1 MRQLSKENLY
11 WLYYTVLLQ
20 KNDWSERAMNSSKYD
35 KYFST
40 DGFWSKLKKGAKK
53 AGSKV
58 IYSGLLLF
66 YAVESPKT
74 PLRAKVQ
81 IYGALGYL
89 ILPLDLMP
97 DLLPIVGYVDDL
109 SALGLALAA
118 VARSIDDD
126 VRRKAKSK
134 LRDFLGDDV
143 LNSKA
148 VIDID
153 GQLVADQEKDTVNDA
168 NK

>member
-1 MRQLSKENLY
+1 MKQRNNECFLPPKKE
-11 WLYYTVLLQ
+11 
-20 KNDWSERAMNSSKYD
+20 WSDREMDPSKYE

-89 ILPLDLMP
+89 ILPLDIVP

-109 SALGLALAA
+109 SALGLALAS
-118 VARSIDDD
+118 VAQNIDDN
-126 VRRKAKSK
+126 VKLKAKNK
-134 LRDFLGDDV
+134 LRNFLGDDV
-143 LNSKA
+143 ISSKE

-153 GQLVADQEKDTVNDA
+153 GKLVANKESDTERDEPGG
-168 NK
+168 K

>member
-1 MRQLSKENLY
+1 M
-11 WLYYTVLLQ
+11 
-20 KNDWSERAMNSSKYD
+20 DPSKYE

-89 ILPLDLMP
+89 ILPLDIVP
-97 DLLPIVGYVDDL
+97 DLLPVIGYVDDL
-109 SALGLALAA
+109 SVLGLALAA
-118 VARSIDDD
+118 VAKSIDDD
-126 VRRKAKSK
+126 VKRKAKSK
-134 LRDFLGDDV
+134 LRDFLGDEV
-143 LNSKA
+143 MSSKDI
-148 VIDID
+148 IDID
-153 GQLVADQEKDTVNDA
+153 GQLVADKDKDPA
-168 NK
+168 MSGMDLGK

>member
-1 MRQLSKENLY
+1 M
-11 WLYYTVLLQ
+11 
-20 KNDWSERAMNSSKYD
+20 DPSKYE

-40 DGFWSKLKKGAKK
+40 DGFWSKLKKGTKK

-58 IYSGLLLF
+58 VYTGLLLF

-89 ILPLDLMP
+89 ILPLDIVP

-109 SALGLALAA
+109 SALGLALAS
-118 VARSIDDD
+118 VAKNIDDD
-126 VRRKAKSK
+126 VKLKAKGK
-134 LRDFLGDDV
+134 LRDLLGDDV
-143 LNSKA
+143 MKSKDI
-148 VIDID
+148 IDID
-153 GQLVADQEKDTVNDA
+153 GQLVAEQKKDTESNEQGE
-168 NK
+168 K

>member
-1 MRQLSKENLY
+1 M
-11 WLYYTVLLQ
+11 
-20 KNDWSERAMNSSKYD
+20 DPSKYE

-81 IYGALGYL
+81 VYGALGYL
-89 ILPLDLMP
+89 ILPLDIVP
-97 DLLPIVGYVDDL
+97 DLLPIIGYVDDL
-109 SALGLALAA
+109 SVLGLALAA
-118 VARSIDDD
+118 VAKSIDDD
-126 VRRKAKSK
+126 VKRKAKSK
-134 LRDFLGDDV
+134 LRDFLGDEV
-143 LNSKA
+143 MSSKDI
-148 VIDID
+148 IDID
-153 GQLVADQEKDTVNDA
+153 GQLVTDKDKDKDKDA
-168 NK
+168 AMPGVDLGK

>member
-1 MRQLSKENLY
+1 
-11 WLYYTVLLQ
+11 
-20 KNDWSERAMNSSKYD
+20 MNASKYE
-35 KYFST
+35 KYFT
-40 DGFWSKLKKGAKK
+40 IDGFWSKLKKGAKK

-66 YAVESPKT
+66 YALDSPKT

-118 VARSIDDD
+118 VSKSIDDE

-134 LRDFLGDDV
+134 LRDFLGDDAV
-143 LNSKA
+143 SSKDI
-148 VIDID
+148 IDID
-153 GQLVADQEKDTVNDA
+153 GHVVQEQGKAKDDDVHVE
-168 NK
+168 K

>member
-1 MRQLSKENLY
+1 MGY
-11 WLYYTVLLQ
+11 IYI
-20 KNDWSERAMNSSKYD
+20 NDWSDRAMDSSKYQ

-40 DGFWSKLKKGAKK
+40 DGFWMKLKKGAKK

-89 ILPLDLMP
+89 ILPLDLLP

-109 SALGLALAA
+109 SALGLALAS

-126 VRRKAKSK
+126 VKRKAKNK

-143 LNSKA
+143 MNSKDI
-148 VIDID
+148 IDID
-153 GQLVADQEKDTVNDA
+153 GQLVEQKEKESESDEQGA
-168 NK
+168 K

>member
-1 MRQLSKENLY
+1 
-11 WLYYTVLLQ
+11 
-20 KNDWSERAMNSSKYD
+20 MNPSKYE
-35 KYFST
+35 KYFSI
-40 DGFWSKLKKGAKK
+40 DGFWSKLKKGAKQ

-66 YAVESPKT
+66 YALDSPKT

-109 SALGLALAA
+109 SALGFALAA
-118 VARSIDDD
+118 VSKSIDDE

-143 LNSKA
+143 VSSKDI
-148 VIDID
+148 IDID
-153 GQLVADQEKDTVNDA
+153 GHVVEEQGKAKDDDVRVEK
-168 NK
+168 

>member
-1 MRQLSKENLY
+1 M
-11 WLYYTVLLQ
+11 
-20 KNDWSERAMNSSKYD
+20 DPSKYE

-81 IYGALGYL
+81 VYGALGYL
-89 ILPLDLMP
+89 ILPLDIVP
-97 DLLPIVGYVDDL
+97 DLLPIIGYVDDL
-109 SALGLALAA
+109 SVLGLALAA
-118 VARSIDDD
+118 VAKSIDDD
-126 VRRKAKSK
+126 VKRKAKSK
-134 LRDFLGDDV
+134 LRDFLGDEV
-143 LNSKA
+143 MSSKDI
-148 VIDID
+148 IDID
-153 GQLVADQEKDTVNDA
+153 GQLVTDKDKDKDA
-168 NK
+168 AMSGVDLGK

>member
-1 MRQLSKENLY
+1 
-11 WLYYTVLLQ
+11 
-20 KNDWSERAMNSSKYD
+20 MNSSKYE

-40 DGFWSKLKKGAKK
+40 DGFWLKLKRGAKK

-66 YAVESPKT
+66 YALESPKT

-89 ILPLDLMP
+89 ILPLDLVP

-109 SALGLALAA
+109 SVLGLALAS
-118 VARSIDDD
+118 VAKSIDDD
-126 VRRKAKSK
+126 VKRKAKSK
-134 LRDFLGDDV
+134 LRDFLGEDV
-143 LNSKA
+143 MSSKD

-153 GQLVADQEKDTVNDA
+153 GQLVENKEKEEKETESDEQGA
-168 NK
+168 K

>member
-1 MRQLSKENLY
+1 
-11 WLYYTVLLQ
+11 
-20 KNDWSERAMNSSKYD
+20 MNPSKYE
-35 KYFST
+35 KYFSI

-66 YAVESPKT
+66 YALDSPKT

-109 SALGLALAA
+109 SALGFALAA
-118 VARSIDDD
+118 VSKSIDDE

-134 LRDFLGDDV
+134 LRDFLGDDA
-143 LNSKA
+143 LSSKDI
-148 VIDID
+148 IDID
-153 GQLVADQEKDTVNDA
+153 GHVVEEQGKAKVDDVHVEK
-168 NK
+168 

>member
-1 MRQLSKENLY
+1 M
-11 WLYYTVLLQ
+11 
-20 KNDWSERAMNSSKYD
+20 DSSKYQ
-35 KYFST
+35 KYFSP
-40 DGFWSKLKKGAKK
+40 DGFWWKLKKGAKK

-66 YAVESPKT
+66 YALESPKT

-89 ILPLDLMP
+89 ILPLDLLP

-109 SALGLALAA
+109 SALGLALAS

-126 VRRKAKSK
+126 VKRKAKNK

-143 LNSKA
+143 MNSKDI
-148 VIDID
+148 IDID
-153 GQLVADQEKDTVNDA
+153 GQLVEQKEKESESDEQSA
-168 NK
+168 K

>member
-1 MRQLSKENLY
+1 MMQM
-11 WLYYTVLLQ
+11 
-20 KNDWSERAMNSSKYD
+20 DPSKYE
-35 KYFST
+35 KYFSA

-66 YAVESPKT
+66 YALESPKT

-89 ILPLDLMP
+89 ILPLDLLP

-109 SALGLALAA
+109 SALGLALAS

-126 VRRKAKSK
+126 VKRKAKSK

-143 LNSKA
+143 MSSKA
-148 VIDID
+148 IIDID
-153 GQLVADQEKDTVNDA
+153 GQLVVEEENDTVNDTQG
-168 NK
+168 KH

>member
-1 MRQLSKENLY
+1 
-11 WLYYTVLLQ
+11 
-20 KNDWSERAMNSSKYD
+20 MNSSKYQ

-40 DGFWSKLKKGAKK
+40 DGFWWKLKKGAKK
-53 AGSKV
+53 AGIKV

-66 YAVESPKT
+66 YALESPNT

-89 ILPLDLMP
+89 ILPLDLVP

-109 SALGLALAA
+109 SALGLALAS

-126 VRRKAKSK
+126 VKRKAKSK
-134 LRDFLGDDV
+134 LKDFLGEDV
-143 LNSKA
+143 MSSKD

-153 GQLVADQEKDTVNDA
+153 GQLVEQKEKEDKESESDEQPA
-168 NK
+168 K

>member
-1 MRQLSKENLY
+1 M
-11 WLYYTVLLQ
+11 
-20 KNDWSERAMNSSKYD
+20 DPSKYQ
-35 KYFST
+35 KYFSI

-53 AGSKV
+53 AGGKV

-66 YAVESPKT
+66 YALESPKT

-89 ILPLDLMP
+89 ILPLDLLP
-97 DLLPIVGYVDDL
+97 DLLPIVGFADDL
-109 SALGLALAA
+109 SALGLALAS
-118 VARSIDDD
+118 VSRNIDDD
-126 VRRKAKSK
+126 VKRKAKSK

-143 LNSKA
+143 MSSKA

-153 GQLVADQEKDTVNDA
+153 GQLVADQEKDTVNDG
-168 NK
+168 KGKSGREEL

>member
-1 MRQLSKENLY
+1 M
-11 WLYYTVLLQ
+11 
-20 KNDWSERAMNSSKYD
+20 DSSKYQ

-40 DGFWSKLKKGAKK
+40 DDFWLKLKKGAKK

-89 ILPLDLMP
+89 ILPLDILP

-109 SALGLALAA
+109 SALGLALAS

-126 VRRKAKSK
+126 VKRKAKNK

-143 LNSKA
+143 MNSKDI
-148 VIDID
+148 IDID
-153 GQLVADQEKDTVNDA
+153 GQLVEQKEKDPQSDEQGV
-168 NK
+168 K